1 MQIRNILVILAIFS
15 LLLTGAALA
24 QQSGKGPGNGS
35 EAYGRMYDAKTVE
48 TLKGE
53 ITAVDRIASPRPE
66 MPGRMTLSL
75 KTDKET
81 VNIYLGPIWFIE
93 KQKVALAAKDKVE
106 VKGSRV
112 TMGGKPLIIANYVKK
127 GDQVLKLR
135 DDRGMPLWR
144 GQGMGMGR

>member
-1 MQIRNILVILAIFS
+1 MKKGSIAAIAGLLCLILVAAS
-15 LLLTGAALA
+15 LALA
-24 QQSGKGPGNGS
+24 QGMGPGGGG
-35 EAYGRMYDAKTVE
+35 EPYGRMYNPQTVE

-66 MPGRMTLSL
+66 MPGRMTLGL

-81 VNIYLGPIWFIE
+81 VTIYLGPIWYID
-93 KQKVALAAKDKVE
+93 KQKVNLAVKDKVE

-112 TMGGKPLIIANYVKK
+112 TMDGKPLIIANYVKK
-127 GDQVLKLR
+127 GDQVLKMR
-135 DDRGMPLWR
+135 DDQGLPLWR

>member
-1 MQIRNILVILAIFS
+1 MKKGSIAAIAGLLCLILVAAS
-15 LLLTGAALA
+15 MALA
-24 QQSGKGPGNGS
+24 QGMGPGGG
-35 EAYGRMYDAKTVE
+35 EPYGRMYNPKTVE

-81 VNIYLGPIWFIE
+81 VTIYLGPIWYLD
-93 KQKVALAAKDKVE
+93 KQKVDLAVKDKVE

-112 TMGGKPLIIANYVKK
+112 TMDGKPLIIANYVKK
-127 GDQVLKLR
+127 GDQVLKMR
-135 DDRGMPLWR
+135 DDQGMPLWR
-144 GQGMGMGR
+144 GQGMGLGR